1 MAENPKRKNLT
12 VQIYCIVKMVAKN
25 PMRLRVNQRV
35 QQKRD
40 NPLIL
45 LKSYILS
52 ILRMCDVER

>member
-1 MAENPKRKNLT
+1 MAEDPKRKNLI
-12 VQIYCIVKMVAKN
+12 VHVYCIVKMVAKN
-25 PMRLRVNQRV
+25 PGILRVNQRV

-40 NPLIL
+40 NPPIL